1 MDRRIDALEEIWGRY
16 IGSITPREFMAVEPD
31 CDIEDA
37 IKRYINSMIIDFPGI
52 ESHAD
57 EIVEYLRYYMEG

>member
-1 MDRRIDALEEIWGRY
+1 MDRHLDALEGVWNRY
-16 IGSITPREFMAVEPD
+16 IPVTPREFMAVEPD

-37 IKRYINSMIIDFPGI
+37 IKRYINSVIIDFPGI